1 MPRSAR
7 AAKVRKGELSVVRCQ
22 FPALGPI
29 GTKPASSAHFLTT
42 YNCELTTDNCIW
54 ACPRMKILSGVSAEA
69 LAKAGFPLPPQYCG
83 ALTHIREVQGP
94 YLSQISF
101 NLSSAFG

>member
-1 MPRSAR
+1 
-7 AAKVRKGELSVVRCQ
+7 
-22 FPALGPI
+22 
-29 GTKPASSAHFLTT
+29 
-42 YNCELTTDNCIW
+42 
-54 ACPRMKILSGVSAEA
+54 MKILSGVSAEA